1 MGRRM
6 RVNAIRSNCHDI
18 RTSLRGGFVQNQTGA
33 SAAEFALILPILLV
47 ALFAIIKF
55 GIVLNNDIEITSG
68 TRASA
73 RVLAISR
80 GSASPYSDSITAF
93 NNSAPNITGAT
104 IAMAVNGA
112 ACNADGTCATL
123 LADAAGQP
131 VSVTA
136 SHSCDLSIM
145 GVDFAPGCQLQ
156 SRTTERVE

>member
-1 MGRRM
+1 M
-6 RVNAIRSNCHDI
+6 RSNCHGVRAISRGDFI
-18 RTSLRGGFVQNQTGA
+18 RNHTGA
-33 SAAEFALILPILLV
+33 SAAEFALILPVLLI

-68 TRASA
+68 ARASA

-80 GSASPYSDSITAF
+80 GSATPYSDSMTAF

-104 IAMAVNGA
+104 IALSVDGT
-112 ACNADGTCATL
+112 ACGADGSCSTL
-123 LADAAGQP
+123 LAGAAGRP

-136 SHSCDLSIM
+136 SHSCDLNIM

-156 SRTTERVE
+156 SQTTERVE

>member
-1 MGRRM
+1 VC
-6 RVNAIRSNCHDI
+6 VNNVRNYCHDV
-18 RTSLRGGFVQNQTGA
+18 RADLCGEFVRNHTGA
-33 SAAEFALILPILLV
+33 SATEFALILPVLLI

-68 TRASA
+68 ARASA

-80 GSASPYSDSITAF
+80 GSATPYSDSLSAF

-104 IAMAVNGA
+104 VTLSVDGTS
-112 ACNADGTCATL
+112 CGADGSCATL

-136 SHSCDLSIM
+136 SHSCDLSIV
-145 GVDFAPGCQLQ
+145 GFDFAPGCQLQ
-156 SRTTERVE
+156 SETTERVE